1 MFVILI
7 WIIKLFKFVIVQV
20 QILLKSPDNPIWRSG
35 STLSGTSQVSRDGCH
50 GPRIGGRQSADAPG
64 RPGWTGAMLLFFFV
78 PKELS
83 AMVFSACGHNP
94 RWTFLARSIQ
104 RAVSRL
110 PVARPCTRA
119 SPSVSR
125 CMAPRSAPRSVPS
138 LNLIIFRALGLQWP
152 VRAVRCWRDQAIQ
165 RWAWQYPPGG
175 RG

>member
-1 MFVILI
+1 MEIR
-7 WIIKLFKFVIVQV
+7 Q
-20 QILLKSPDNPIWRSG
+20 R
-35 STLSGTSQVSRDGCH
+35 TLWNFPGEQGWMSRAPHRGASIRGCTWAA
-50 GPRIGGRQSADAPG
+50 GLDRCNVVV
-64 RPGWTGAMLLFFFV
+64 LFV

-104 RAVSRL
+104 RTVSRL